1 MLIGRMSEETDPA
14 KMRAREAEKAAEE
27 QKLARSSEEAEE
39 RKTHERRAEKAAY
52 LADKLSE
59 QEQAPDEP

>member
-1 MLIGRMSEETDPA
+1 MSEDTDPA

-27 QKLARSSEEAEE
+27 AKLARSSEEEEE
-39 RKTHERRAEKAAY
+39 RMTHERRAEKSAY
-52 LADKLSE
+52 LAEKLSE

>member
-1 MLIGRMSEETDPA
+1 MSDETDPA
-14 KMRAREAEKAAEE
+14 RMRAREAEKASEE
-27 QKLARSSEEAEE
+27 AKLARSSEEDEE

>member
-1 MLIGRMSEETDPA
+1 MSEETDPA

-27 QKLARSSEEAEE
+27 EKLARSSEDAEE
-39 RKTHERRAEKAAY
+39 RKAHERRAEKAAY

>member
-1 MLIGRMSEETDPA
+1 MLIGQMSEEAHPA
-14 KMRAREAEKAAEE
+14 KMRAREAQKAAEE
-27 QKLARSSEEAEE
+27 EKLAQSSEEDEE
-39 RKTHERRAEKAAY
+39 RQTHERRAEKASY